1 MRERATKTAEWFRR
15 ALSSSG
21 TERDTAL
28 LVIKSTLAATA
39 AWWVAEHVI
48 AAESPAFAPFSA
60 VLTMNVTIH
69 RSLWQAARYTG
80 AVIAGVLLQAGVVLL
95 IGPSL
100 IAFVTVA
107 LLALTLGRWP
117 ALGEQRSQ
125 VATAAFF
132 AFSAYLSA
140 ESTVGRATE
149 LGQIVLLVVVGCGF
163 GLLVNLCVFPPLR
176 YRGAEH
182 GLRVLAQ
189 ELSTLLGDLADGLE
203 TGDVDSER
211 AARWCRLSD
220 RAHHSLAA
228 ARSGMETAESSLA
241 LNPRKL
247 LPSHRPHREFAR
259 YRRVL
264 GAMERA
270 VHQLSSLTRSLH
282 RWRQEEN
289 TYSYSAALTAYAR
302 FAGTL
307 RAMTDLLAEL
317 DADRLEEQSARLCE
331 LAGEAESALREVTA
345 SAREHDLP
353 LADPSRPYGVLIV
366 EAARLMEEFRLTA
379 DALTSR
385 AGDDAAA
392 QPVGDLTDR

>member
-1 MRERATKTAEWFRR
+1 MKHRAVRTADWFGR
-15 ALSSSG
+15 AVRSSG

-28 LVIKSTLAATA
+28 LVVKSTLAATG

-48 AAESPAFAPFSA
+48 GAESPAFAPFSA

-80 AVIAGVLLQAGVVLL
+80 AVIAGVLLQAAVVLL
-95 IGPSL
+95 TGPSL
-100 IAFVTVA
+100 LAFAVVA
-107 LLALTLGRWP
+107 LLALTIGRWP

-163 GLLVNLCVFPPLR
+163 GLLVNLTVFPPLR

-182 GLRVLAQ
+182 GLRTLAQ
-189 ELSTLLGDLADGLE
+189 ELTTLLRELADGLDS
-203 TGDVDSER
+203 GDVDSER
-211 AARWCRLSD
+211 AERWCRLSD
-220 RAHHSLAA
+220 RADRSLAA
-228 ARSGMETAESSLA
+228 ARSGMETAESSMA

-247 LPSHRPHREFAR
+247 LPRHRPHREFVR

-264 GAMERA
+264 GALERT
-270 VHQLSSLTRSLH
+270 VHQLASLTRSLQ

-289 TYSYSAALTAYAR
+289 TYSYSAALTAYGR
-302 FAGTL
+302 FAAALG
-307 RAMTDLLAEL
+307 AMTELLTEL
-317 DADRLEEQSARLCE
+317 DADRLAEQSARLCE
-331 LAGEAESALREVTA
+331 LSAAAEDALEGVTEA
-345 SAREHDLP
+345 ARAHDLP

-385 AGDDAAA
+385 PGEAVPASADGR
-392 QPVGDLTDR
+392 DR